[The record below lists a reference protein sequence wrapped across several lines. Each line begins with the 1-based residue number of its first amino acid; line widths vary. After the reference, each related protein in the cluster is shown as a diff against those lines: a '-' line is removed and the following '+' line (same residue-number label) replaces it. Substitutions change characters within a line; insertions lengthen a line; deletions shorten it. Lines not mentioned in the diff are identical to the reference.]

1 MGKVLEMTLRQG
13 VMLCAMAGLLAACG
27 PENAADPLSGAIKV
41 IVAPVGK
48 AFGGKGGGA
57 APTVPRSA
65 LEQLGVPVT
74 LGEIEVTRTK
84 FYVVPIAQNGAVETW
99 STSDDITATFRD
111 GVLAATRGLGADLM
125 ESATPSAARLR
136 AGSGT
141 TTRHYG
147 VLDGG
152 DRLVR
157 FNYTCQLANLGA
169 ETISVLGRQH
179 LTQHVAESCTG
190 SGPAFTNN
198 YWFDSSGK
206 IRKSNELL
214 VPGFGQVLLSRVV
227 DK

>member
-1 MGKVLEMTLRQG
+1 MGKVLEMTFRQG
-13 VMLCAMAGLLAACG
+13 VMICATAGLLAACG
-27 PENAADPLSGAIKV
+27 PEKQADPLTGGIKAIV
-41 IVAPVGK
+41 SPLGQALAGK
-48 AFGGKGGGA
+48 RGP
-57 APTVPRSA
+57 APTVPRA
-65 LEQLGVPVT
+65 NLEQLGVPVT
-74 LGEIEVTRTK
+74 LGEIAAIRTK
-84 FYVVPIAQNGAVETW
+84 FYIVPIAQNGAAETW

-141 TTRHYG
+141 TSRYYG

-152 DRLVR
+152 DRLIR
-157 FNYTCQLANLGA
+157 FDYTCQLANLGT

-179 LTQHVAESCTG
+179 LTLHVAESCTG
-190 SGPAFTNN
+190 SGPGFTND
-198 YWFDSSGK
+198 YWFDSDGK